1 MTTLLEQAKQNGT
14 YQENAEIDPFAMN
27 PKSSVK
33 IKQTTR
39 GTTWEIKVVSGEE
52 HLLEGLCQCA
62 LNQHKIIQAQLNNKE
77 VNKNGKVK

>member
-1 MTTLLEQAKQNGT
+1 MTTLLESAKQNGT
-14 YQENAEIDPFAMN
+14 YEENAENDPFAFN

-62 LNQHKIIQAQLNNKE
+62 LNQHKIIQAQLNTKKE
-77 VNKNGKVK
+77 ESNGNNN